1 MNFPDEIL
9 EKMWNSFNWDKI
21 ESNLLE
27 MQCQL
32 SKAAFKYQKDN
43 VKELSI
49 KITNC
54 LSFKALAVKKV
65 SEDLNSASG
74 IDNVKWL
81 TPVEKM
87 KATLSL
93 NPKNYKAKPFKR
105 FIIKDSKNGKE
116 RRINIPTIFDRAM
129 QILYMFALDPIS
141 EATADRKSF
150 AFRKG
155 RSTFDVHSLIIN
167 FLNEKDFPMFVLIC
181 DVKSYY
187 DSISHKWLLNNIPM
201 SKPVLR
207 EFIEAGIVFNNEVFP
222 TDVGISL
229 GCNISTIL
237 GNMTLDGLQ
246 KLLYDLQGDKVSD
259 YWQGYVI
266 RFADDIL
273 VTARSKDDALK
284 FKRVIEDFLRLRG
297 LKLSESKTQIKN
309 VFEGF
314 EFLSRFYFKK
324 EDQAHSIP
332 SEKSIMKL
340 ENDLME
346 LILNNPK
353 RWSQKNLIQTLNSK
367 LIGWAT
373 YQKVTEA
380 TDTFKHID
388 VVVNALILRLMHQMY
403 PNKTTAQLT
412 KKYWFKENNKFIFSL
427 PTNKS
432 IRIIQL
438 SDIVLIKPSHLDT
451 KQNVYLDKEYFD
463 NRNEIQEINR
473 ISGKFKTIW
482 NRQDGKCYYCNKS
495 IKPDQ
500 PKKIV
505 IKNPCIKDTTIKNM
519 AYIHSYCAYDELVF
533 INSNLDKNSKI
544 NVEEI
549 LKEIND
555 PTLSN
560 FFRKENKY
568 SKLYDYFTNCNKYSF
583 QLKFS
588 EIEKIIDNKLCNSLY
603 KYDSYWR
610 QSKNGSIASSWLKNG
625 YRIKKLY
632 LKEKKVTFIR
642 TKKATSKLE
651 IPEQLQSSNLP
662 KSAKAELEQFFYYII
677 DKYGL

>member
-1 MNFPDEIL
+1 MDFPDDVL

-21 ESNLLE
+21 EKNLFE
-27 MQCQL
+27 IQCEL
-32 SKAAFKYQKDN
+32 SKATFKYKKEL
-43 VKELSI
+43 VKKLSI
-49 KITNC
+49 KITSS

-65 SEDLNSASG
+65 SEELKSASG
-74 IDNVKWL
+74 IDNVKWI

-155 RSTFDVHSLIIN
+155 RSTFDVHSLIMN
-167 FLNEKDFPMFVLIC
+167 FLNEKEFPMFVLIC

-201 SKPVLR
+201 SKPILR
-207 EFIEAGIVFNNEVFP
+207 EFIEAGIVFNNEIFP
-222 TDVGISL
+222 TDIGISL

-237 GNMTLDGLQ
+237 GNMTLDGIQ
-246 KLLYDLQGDKVSD
+246 KILYELQGDKVTD
-259 YWQGYVI
+259 YWNGYAI

-284 FKRVIEDFLRLRG
+284 FKSVIEDFLSLRG
-297 LKLSESKTQIKN
+297 LKLSETKTQIKS

-314 EFLSRFYFKK
+314 EFLSRFYYKK

-340 ENDLME
+340 EYELME
-346 LILNNPK
+346 LILNHPK
-353 RWSQKNLIQTLNSK
+353 KWSQKNLIQTLNSK
-367 LIGWAT
+367 LTGWAT

-380 TDTFKHID
+380 TDSFRHID
-388 VVVNALILRLMHQMY
+388 VVVNALLIRLMNQMY
-403 PNKTTAQLT
+403 PNKTTNQLT

-438 SDIVLIKPSHLDT
+438 SDIVLVKHNCLDT
-451 KQNVYLDKEYFD
+451 KQNVYLDKTYFD
-463 NRNEIQEINR
+463 NRSDYQEINKV
-473 ISGKFKTIW
+473 SGKYKIVW
-482 NRQDGKCYYCNKS
+482 NRQDGKCYYCDKP

-500 PKKIV
+500 PRKI
-505 IKNPCIKDTTIKNM
+505 IYKNITIKDTTIRNM

-533 INSNLDKNSKI
+533 INSNLDQKSKI

-549 LKEIND
+549 LKELND
-555 PTLSN
+555 PSLMN

-588 EIEKIIDNKLCNSLY
+588 DIEKIIDNKLCNSLY

-610 QSKNGSIASSWLKNG
+610 QAKSGSIASSWLENG

-651 IPEQLQSSNLP
+651 IPEQLQSANLP
-662 KSAKAELEQFFYYII
+662 KSAKAELEQFFDYII